1 MAPELFQEGGVHSF
15 QSDLWSL
22 GCVLFELA
30 TGHPP
35 YVSTYFNELV
45 ELILNVN
52 SIFSFHFSR
61 FQKGETPKVEKF
73 SPAFNDLIYELLQ
86 KVKYNKNKRKF
97 F

>member
-45 ELILNVN
+45 NLILNVN
-52 SIFSFHFSR
+52 FI
-61 FQKGETPKVEKF
+61 
-73 SPAFNDLIYELLQ
+73 DI
-86 KVKYNKNKRKF
+86 
-97 F
+97 

>member
-35 YVSTYFNELV
+35 FVSTYFNELV
-45 ELILNVN
+45 NLILTVIPINN
-52 SIFSFHFSR
+52 
-61 FQKGETPKVEKF
+61 
-73 SPAFNDLIYELLQ
+73 AL
-86 KVKYNKNKRKF
+86 
-97 F
+97 